1 MTIIQASRQI
11 FENYLEILKDQF
23 VIEDKKH
30 TQERILQLIAM
41 CQTVVNHTSPYDS
54 GVSAMTEDKVSRWL
68 GYVQGIMTVYGWI
81 TVAQERETTRPL
93 FHQAYADLGIEKP
106 PSITAKVDNVVFHI
120 VDMQDFNN
128 RCVKKYDVLTYKALS
143 KEKQLKIGFKIMKK
157 SKPWVYKMLKKTNW
171 TFEFN
176 TDDKP
181 DIYSFIFYNLRV
193 KD

>member
-1 MTIIQASRQI
+1 MTITQATRRI
-11 FENYLEILKDQF
+11 FENYLVILEDQF
-23 VIEDKKH
+23 VAETTVH

-41 CQTVVNHTSPYDS
+41 CQTVINHTSPYDN
-54 GVSAMTEDKVSRWL
+54 GVSEMTEDKISRWL

-81 TVAQERETTRPL
+81 TVEQERNTTRPL

-106 PSITAKVDNVVFHI
+106 KSITAKLDNIVFHI

-128 RCVKKYDVLTYKALS
+128 RCVKKYNVRSYKELP

-157 SKPWVYKMLKKTNW
+157 CKPRVYLFLKKTNW

-176 TDDKP
+176 TTDKK
-181 DIYSFIFYNLRV
+181 DIYSFIFVNPRLKV
-193 KD
+193 